1 MEHSVS
7 DGAGE
12 SRFLTSFG
20 MTIDLLGMKNRQL
33 FRQKG

>member
-7 DGAGE
+7 GAAGE

-20 MTIDLLGMKNRQL
+20 MAMDLLGVTNRQL